1 MIYEDV
7 QKISNAAVA
16 KITLLKNHFGK
27 DVYKRQ
33 DITCGPIL
41 GTQAMSFCAARRQGY
56 ERFHV

>member
-1 MIYEDV
+1 MDDAD
-7 QKISNAAVA
+7 SAADQENYIWSQMA
-16 KITLLKNHFGK
+16 E
-27 DVYKRQ
+27 